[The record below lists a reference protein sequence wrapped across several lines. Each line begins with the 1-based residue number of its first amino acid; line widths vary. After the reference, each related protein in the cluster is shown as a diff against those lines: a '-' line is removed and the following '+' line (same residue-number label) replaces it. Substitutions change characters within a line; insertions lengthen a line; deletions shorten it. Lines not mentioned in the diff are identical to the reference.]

1 MKNVING
8 WFKKKK
14 PQPHQKTLKSNLR
27 YFKIDFT
34 DAAHTDINKKKLAD
48 RCTEMLCLKE
58 DCFEEEMIGK
68 NFKIFKN
75 KSKKYFGIV
84 NGITGIEPII
94 QKIKKINTEMT
105 VYILSYD
112 GGNKIEEFE
121 QVEKLVNLEPI
132 PDDILNTF
140 EQSYKAAYK

>member
-1 MKNVING
+1 M
-8 WFKKKK
+8 
-14 PQPHQKTLKSNLR
+14 
-27 YFKIDFT
+27 
-34 DAAHTDINKKKLAD
+34 
-48 RCTEMLCLKE
+48 
-58 DCFEEEMIGK
+58 
-68 NFKIFKN
+68 
-75 KSKKYFGIV
+75 

-112 GGNKIEEFE
+112 GGNKIEEFG

>member
-1 MKNVING
+1 
-8 WFKKKK
+8 
-14 PQPHQKTLKSNLR
+14 
-27 YFKIDFT
+27 
-34 DAAHTDINKKKLAD
+34 
-48 RCTEMLCLKE
+48 MLCLKE
-58 DCFEEEMIGK
+58 DCFEEETIGK

-121 QVEKLVNLEPI
+121 QVEKLVKGGKVATLEQI
-132 PDDILNTF
+132 CQIGKLV
-140 EQSYKAAYK
+140 KGG

>member
-1 MKNVING
+1 MVRILKFSRIN
-8 WFKKKK
+8 
-14 PQPHQKTLKSNLR
+14 Q
-27 YFKIDFT
+27 
-34 DAAHTDINKKKLAD
+34 
-48 RCTEMLCLKE
+48 
-58 DCFEEEMIGK
+58 
-68 NFKIFKN
+68 
-75 KSKKYFGIV
+75 KKYFGIV

-112 GGNKIEEFE
+112 GGNKIEEFN

-140 EQSYKAAYK
+140 EQSYKAAYE